1 MNIDTWLLRTP
12 LSFSNFISICP
23 KTKRSK
29 EQNYSN
35 RQDCADSDEEPQ
47 IVLTLSGPIEATVNL
62 SRFLPHNITRLRW
75 IIHSY
80 LCHSI
85 QNKVRRNNVCT
96 FESKS
101 NVDATTGGFDY
112 ILSYIQNDNLQHP
125 VTATFLVLKSSINE
139 YCLSRPC
146 WTTSKTYSSR
156 CRSLPRRLLGSHI
169 VRWRQST
176 EVHSPDLLGHWTISL
191 EARSGGTGMC
201 VLALLIPFK
210 VTLIYRLWQWQE
222 EYILFAQLEAHY
234 LALERS

>member
-23 KTKRSK
+23 KTNRSK

-80 LCHSI
+80 LYHSI

-101 NVDATTGGFDY
+101 NVDAATGGFDY
-112 ILSYIQNDNLQHP
+112 ILYLISRTTIC
-125 VTATFLVLKSSINE
+125 SIL
-139 YCLSRPC
+139 YFWS
-146 WTTSKTYSSR
+146 W
-156 CRSLPRRLLGSHI
+156 SLPSMSTACQDRAGQPARCTLVI
-169 VRWRQST
+169 VA
-176 EVHSPDLLGHWTISL
+176 VSPGD
-191 EARSGGTGMC
+191 C
-201 VLALLIPFK
+201 LA
-210 VTLIYRLWQWQE
+210 VTLWGGDDQRRYTHQIY
-222 EYILFAQLEAHY
+222 
-234 LALERS
+234 